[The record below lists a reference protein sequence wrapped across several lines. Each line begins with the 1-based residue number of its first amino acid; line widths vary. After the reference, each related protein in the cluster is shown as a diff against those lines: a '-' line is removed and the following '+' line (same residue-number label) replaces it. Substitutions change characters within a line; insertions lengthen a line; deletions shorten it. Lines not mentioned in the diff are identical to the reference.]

1 MIEKRMP
8 IQIDHSRSSVTTNE
22 VPDPH
27 YNNSECYGWNS
38 YLGERSPLYLEL
50 RIGDCAGLQSDGLSN
65 ILQFTSGQQLN
76 SFLFELNELLSEH
89 VYPLRAQ
96 ATPQTARRR
105 ATPYPSIPYAKPS
118 RSPGNSRHDALPVFL
133 GKPCAT
139 GERHAP
145 QAVSDATAALAR
157 FTATTSLPATP
168 ASATISIGSSAPA
181 YTPAEPDGL
190 PCYDGSIAAGTRL
203 GSPFKAGSDYL
214 DGHGSCSSPSEWGF
228 ALIPR

>member
-1 MIEKRMP
+1 MP
-8 IQIDHSRSSVTTNE
+8 IQVNHSPSSAITNQ
-22 VPDPH
+22 VPPPD
-27 YNNSECYGWNS
+27 YNNSERYGWNS

-50 RIGDCAGLQSDGLSN
+50 QIGDRAGLQSDALSN
-65 ILQFTSGQQLN
+65 ILQFTTGEQLS

-89 VYPLRAQ
+89 VYPSRAQ
-96 ATPQTARRR
+96 ATPQTHLGRR
-105 ATPYPSIPYAKPS
+105 ATPHPSVPCAKPS

-139 GERHAP
+139 GARHAP

-157 FTATTSLPATP
+157 FTTTTSLPATP
-168 ASATISIGSSAPA
+168 ASATISIGSSAPPYA
-181 YTPAEPDGL
+181 PTEPHGL
-190 PCYDGSIAAGTRL
+190 PCYDGPIAAGTRL
-203 GSPFKAGSDYL
+203 GSPFKPGSGYL